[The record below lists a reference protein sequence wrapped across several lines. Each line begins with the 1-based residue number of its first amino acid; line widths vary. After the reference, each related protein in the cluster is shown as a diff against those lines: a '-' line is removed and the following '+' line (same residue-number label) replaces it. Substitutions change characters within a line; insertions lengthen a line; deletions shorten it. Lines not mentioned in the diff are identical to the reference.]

1 VDNALLGLHRITD
14 GDLSALAHVGP
25 ANPLEFQEVVSTT
38 ERLQPVADA
47 TGGAVVRLGAAPG
60 EANVP
65 RIVAVSERAP
75 AAGSGWIGLRR
86 SQATRLVS
94 INRLPLFSGLL
105 GLALLVGGFTALWFR
120 EGR

>member
-1 VDNALLGLHRITD
+1 
-14 GDLSALAHVGP
+14 
-25 ANPLEFQEVVSTT
+25 
-38 ERLQPVADA
+38 
-47 TGGAVVRLGAAPG
+47 
-60 EANVP
+60 VP

-75 AAGSGWIGLRR
+75 AEGSGWIGLRR

-94 INRLPLFSGLL
+94 IDRLPLFSGLL